1 MIMTSNKVNEI
12 SVQSQ
17 SWLLSLGYLRP
28 PADERRNACV
38 VEETK
43 KPRKKR
49 EADRSKMLV
58 RSRQGKKLRRGIFA
72 LLRQGID
79 DQVQV
84 YDLLFYRG
92 FIKPQIPGKRGIGIS
107 KQEFLRYLAQAM
119 VHLKVPKK
127 TKSYL
132 IIEKYAAGKKVGEIA
147 KELSTSRAFVRLRLI
162 EAGLIEKLPQK
173 VAKINPHA
181 WSKSGIKSAPKN

>member
-1 MIMTSNKVNEI
+1 MTSNQVNEI

-17 SWLLSLGYLRP
+17 SWMVSLGCLRP

-58 RSRQGKKLRRGIFA
+58 KSRPGKKLRRGIFA
-72 LLRQGID
+72 LLRKGID

-92 FIKPQIPGKRGIGIS
+92 FIKPPIPGKRGSGIS
-107 KQEFLRYLAQAM
+107 KLEFCMYLSQAM
-119 VHLKVPKK
+119 VKLGVPRK
-127 TKSYL
+127 TKGFLFVSMYK
-132 IIEKYAAGKKVGEIA
+132 EGKDVGQIA

-173 VAKINPHA
+173 VAKINPPA
-181 WSKSGIKSAPKN
+181 WSKSGIISAPKN